1 MFSTRTFPRFS
12 NHGFTFLS
20 NTQDSTLSGAS
31 TLNNQD
37 PQKEFYLEDPQ
48 KEFYLEAGSVLKT
61 PLPGSTLETFGVPNQ
76 SVVLLCMLL
85 DEVSSADQKLIKRY
99 II

>member
-1 MFSTRTFPRFS
+1 MFSTSIFPRFS

-20 NTQDSTLSGAS
+20 NTQASTLSEAS

-61 PLPGSTLETFGVPNQ
+61 PLPDSTLETFGVPNQ

-99 II
+99 IN